1 MSLLVD
7 ANVLS
12 EGTKPRPTPSV
23 LEWLTESADEIVV
36 NAVIVGELLY
46 GILALPEGRRRERL
60 LEWFESGIDCLP
72 LLPMDSGTAHA
83 WASLNAALKRSGR
96 TMPLK
101 DSLIAA
107 TALQHDLTIA
117 TRNTA
122 DFRYAGV
129 KTVNPFGD

>member
-1 MSLLVD
+1 MSVLVD
-7 ANVLS
+7 ANILS

-23 LEWLTESADEIVV
+23 LEWLTENADEIVV

-72 LLPMDSGTAHA
+72 LLPMDSGTARA
-83 WASLNAALKRSGR
+83 WATLTAALKRSGR
-96 TMPLK
+96 TMPLN

-117 TRNTA
+117 TRNTD
-122 DFRYAGV
+122 DFRHAGV
-129 KTVNPFGD
+129 KTVNPFGE

>member
-12 EGTKPRPTPSV
+12 EGTKPHPTPSV
-23 LEWLTESADEIVV
+23 LEWLTENADEIVV

-46 GILALPEGRRRERL
+46 GILALPDGRRRERL
-60 LEWFESGIDCLP
+60 LQWFESGVDCLP
-72 LLPMDSGTAHA
+72 LLPMDSGTARA
-83 WASLNAALKRSGR
+83 WATLTAALKRSGR

-122 DFRYAGV
+122 DFRHTGV
-129 KTVNPFGD
+129 KTVNPFGE